1 MSPETLVCARCGWR
15 NEATARM
22 CGGCG
27 RPLRALDPAATTAV
41 HPVSQDTAFPS
52 APTSYATG
60 TRTAYAPAE
69 RSPYAPPSTLT
80 SSTLTPS
87 TPSTPSRWPDAS
99 GAMTPRPAAA
109 SPRRSRGWARA
120 LVVFLVVLL
129 ILTGG
134 LLSAWALVIRPAIH
148 TAVDSS
154 LRAALDN
161 AVQAATANITIV
173 PNGQYTLP
181 AAAFDAE
188 IQRQLPTDSH
198 ISDTHLDFA
207 RDGVRVTFRFFGRP
221 GSITTHLAAS
231 DGHVVAR
238 GTTVTD
244 VLSLVESG
252 NEMEA
257 TLNEALGRLPSR
269 YRVTGIRAA
278 NHALIVSIGG

>member
-1 MSPETLVCARCGWR
+1 MSPEPLVCARCGWR

-41 HPVSQDTAFPS
+41 HPIAPDAVDVAFPY
-52 APTSYATG
+52 APTSYSASAQ
-60 TRTAYAPAE
+60 TAYTPAE
-69 RSPYAPPSTLT
+69 RAPYAA

-87 TPSTPSRWPDAS
+87 RWPDTG
-99 GAMTPRPAAA
+99 GATTPRPASL
-109 SPRRSRGWARA
+109 SPRRPRGWARA

-129 ILTGG
+129 VLAGG
-134 LLSAWALVIRPAIH
+134 VFGAWALIIRPAAH
-148 TAVDSS
+148 QTVDSS
-154 LRAALDN
+154 LRAALDD
-161 AVQAATANITIV
+161 AVQTATANITIV

-188 IQRQLPTDSH
+188 IQRQLPADSH
-198 ISDTHLDFA
+198 ISDTHLDFT
-207 RDGVRVTFRFFGRP
+207 RDGVRVTYRFFGRP
-221 GSITTHLAAS
+221 GSITTHLPAS

-238 GTTVTD
+238 GTTVAD

-252 NEMEA
+252 DEMEA
-257 TLNEALGRLPSR
+257 TLNEALSRLPSR
-269 YRVTGIRAA
+269 YRVSSIRTA

>member
-1 MSPETLVCARCGWR
+1 MGPETLVCARCGWR

-41 HPVSQDTAFPS
+41 HPISPDAAFPS

-60 TRTAYAPAE
+60 TRTVYAPTE
-69 RSPYAPPSTLT
+69 RPPYAPPSTLT
-80 SSTLTPS
+80 
-87 TPSTPSRWPDAS
+87 PSRWPDAGGS
-99 GAMTPRPAAA
+99 TTPRPASP
-109 SPRRSRGWARA
+109 SPRRPRGWARG
-120 LVVFLVVLL
+120 LIVFLVVLL
-129 ILTGG
+129 VLTGG
-134 LLSAWALVIRPAIH
+134 LLGAWALVIRPAVH
-148 TAVDSS
+148 NAVDSS

-161 AVQAATANITIV
+161 AVQTATANITIV

-188 IQRQLPTDSH
+188 MRRQLPKDSH
-198 ISDTHLDFA
+198 ISDAHLDFT
-207 RDGVRVTFRFFGRP
+207 RDGVRVTYRFFGRP

-231 DGHVVAR
+231 DGHIIAR

-244 VLSLVESG
+244 MLSLVESG
-252 NEMEA
+252 DEMEA
-257 TLNEALGRLPSR
+257 TLNEALARLPSR

>member
-41 HPVSQDTAFPS
+41 HPVSPDA
-52 APTSYATG
+52 AYATG

-69 RSPYAPPSTLT
+69 RPSPYAPPSTLT
-80 SSTLTPS
+80 SSA
-87 TPSTPSRWPDAS
+87 PSRWPDAGGS
-99 GAMTPRPAAA
+99 TTPRPPSP
-109 SPRRSRGWARA
+109 SPRRPRGWARA

-129 ILTGG
+129 VLAGG
-134 LLSAWALVIRPAIH
+134 LLGAWALVIRPAVH

-188 IQRQLPTDSH
+188 IQRQLPADSH
-198 ISDTHLDFA
+198 ISDAHLDFA
-207 RDGVRVTFRFFGRP
+207 RDGVRVTYRFFGRP

-278 NHALIVSIGG
+278 NHTLIVSIGG

>member
-1 MSPETLVCARCGWR
+1 MGPETLVCARCGWR

-41 HPVSQDTAFPS
+41 HPVSPDTAFPS

-60 TRTAYAPAE
+60 KQTAYAPVE
-69 RSPYAPPSTLT
+69 RPPYTPPSTR
-80 SSTLTPS
+80 
-87 TPSTPSRWPDAS
+87 TPSRWPDS
-99 GAMTPRPAAA
+99 GSSTTPRPASL
-109 SPRRSRGWARA
+109 SPRRPRGWAHG
-120 LVVFLVVLL
+120 LIVFLVVLL
-129 ILTGG
+129 VLTGG
-134 LLSAWALVIRPAIH
+134 LLGAWALVIRPAVH

-161 AVQAATANITIV
+161 AVQTTTADITVV

-198 ISDTHLDFA
+198 ISDAHLDFT
-207 RDGVRVTFRFFGRP
+207 RDGVRVTYRFFGRP

-238 GTTVTD
+238 GTTVED

-252 NEMEA
+252 DEMEA

-278 NHALIVSIGG
+278 NHTLIVSIGG

>member
-1 MSPETLVCARCGWR
+1 MGPETLVCARCGWR

-27 RPLRALDPAATTAV
+27 QPSRALDPAATTAV
-41 HPVSQDTAFPS
+41 HPVSPDTAFPS

-60 TRTAYAPAE
+60 KQAAYAPAE
-69 RSPYAPPSTLT
+69 RPPYAPPSTR
-80 SSTLTPS
+80 
-87 TPSTPSRWPDAS
+87 TPSRWPDAS
-99 GAMTPRPAAA
+99 GSTTPRPASPA
-109 SPRRSRGWARA
+109 SRHPRGWARG
-120 LVVFLVVLL
+120 LIVFLVVLL
-129 ILTGG
+129 VLTGG
-134 LLSAWALVIRPAIH
+134 LLGAWALVIRPAVH

-161 AVQAATANITIV
+161 AVQTTTADITVV

-198 ISDTHLDFA
+198 ISDAHLDFI
-207 RDGVRVTFRFFGRP
+207 RDGVRVTYRFFGRP

-238 GTTVTD
+238 GTTVED

-252 NEMEA
+252 DEMEA

-278 NHALIVSIGG
+278 NHTLIVSIGG

>member
-1 MSPETLVCARCGWR
+1 MSPETLVCARCGWG

-41 HPVSQDTAFPS
+41 HPVSPDTAFPS

-69 RSPYAPPSTLT
+69 RPPYAPPSTR
-80 SSTLTPS
+80 TPS
-87 TPSTPSRWPDAS
+87 LWPDGSGSTTPHPAS
-99 GAMTPRPAAA
+99 QSPLRP
-109 SPRRSRGWARA
+109 RGWARG
-120 LVVFLVVLL
+120 LIVFLVVLL
-129 ILTGG
+129 VLTGG
-134 LLSAWALVIRPAIH
+134 LLGAWALVIRPAIH

-161 AVQAATANITIV
+161 AVQTATADITIV

-188 IQRQLPTDSH
+188 IQRQLPTNSH
-198 ISDTHLDFA
+198 ISNVHLDFA
-207 RDGVRVTFRFFGRP
+207 RDGVRLTYRFFGRP

-238 GTTVTD
+238 GTTVED

-252 NEMEA
+252 DEMEA

-278 NHALIVSIGG
+278 NHALVVSIGG